1 MSSDNFV
8 PPIWVVCTQEG
19 LRIRIAL
26 QPELSRTVSKGEQLQ
41 SIRRFQRFGN
51 NPTNGDY
58 IEGVAAVTSQ
68 VGLVIGIHRRLY
80 VNWMTPALDPVLNFS
95 RYFATVL
102 ALPITMTEPNPKILS
117 RSTRA
122 VNLLETQR
130 FASPS
135 NLAENTNSAPPH
147 L

>member
-1 MSSDNFV
+1 MPADTFV

-19 LRIRIAL
+19 LRVRIAL
-26 QPELSRTVSKGEQLQ
+26 EPKLLGTVSNGEQLQ
-41 SIRRFQRFGN
+41 SIKRFQRFGSSS
-51 NPTNGDY
+51 TNGDY
-58 IEGVAAVTSQ
+58 IEGIAAVTSQ

-80 VNWMTPALDPVLNFS
+80 VTWRTPALDPMLNFS

-102 ALPITMTEPNPKILS
+102 ALPIAMAEAYPKIPT

-122 VNLLETQR
+122 VTLLETQR
-130 FASPS
+130 FANPS
-135 NLAENTNSAPPH
+135 NLHDNTGSK

>member
-1 MSSDNFV
+1 MSSDTFV
-8 PPIWVVCTQEG
+8 PPIWVVCTHEG

-26 QPELSRTVSKGEQLQ
+26 EPELSGTVSNGEQLQ
-41 SIRRFQRFGN
+41 SIRRFQRFG
-51 NPTNGDY
+51 TSRANGDY
-58 IEGVAAVTSQ
+58 IECIAVVTSQ

-80 VNWMTPALDPVLNFS
+80 VTWMTPALDPVLNFS

-102 ALPITMTEPNPKILS
+102 ALPIAMTEPYPKILS

-135 NLAENTNSAPPH
+135 NLIF
-147 L
+147 

>member
-1 MSSDNFV
+1 MSSDTFV

-19 LRIRIAL
+19 LRVRIAL
-26 QPELSRTVSKGEQLQ
+26 EPKLFATVSNGEQLQ
-41 SIRRFQRFGN
+41 SIRRFQSFGSSS
-51 NPTNGDY
+51 TNGDY
-58 IEGVAAVTSQ
+58 IESIAVVTSQ

-80 VNWMTPALDPVLNFS
+80 VTWRTPALDPMLNFS

-102 ALPITMTEPNPKILS
+102 ALPIAMTEAYPKIPT

-122 VNLLETQR
+122 VTLLETQR

-135 NLAENTNSAPPH
+135 NLPDNTSS
-147 L
+147 

>member
-1 MSSDNFV
+1 MSSDTFV

-19 LRIRIAL
+19 LRVRIAL
-26 QPELSRTVSKGEQLQ
+26 EPKLFATVSNGEQLQ
-41 SIRRFQRFGN
+41 SIRRFQSFGSSS
-51 NPTNGDY
+51 TNGDY
-58 IEGVAAVTSQ
+58 IESIAVVTSQ

-80 VNWMTPALDPVLNFS
+80 VTWRTPALDPILNFS

-102 ALPITMTEPNPKILS
+102 ALPLVMTEAYPKIPI

-122 VNLLETQR
+122 VTLLETQR
-130 FASPS
+130 FAIPS
-135 NLAENTNSAPPH
+135 NLPDNTGYR